1 MISQAISTATYVRNR
16 LPTRAV
22 KYCKT
27 PYELWHGRKPNVGH
41 LRVFGCIAYANAGIN
56 MYKKGKFDSKV
67 EITRFIGYS
76 LVSKGYRLYDE
87 LKREVFVRRN
97 VAFDEYDYDKQK

>member
-1 MISQAISTATYVRNR
+1 
-16 LPTRAV
+16 
-22 KYCKT
+22 
-27 PYELWHGRKPNVGH
+27 
-41 LRVFGCIAYANAGIN
+41 

-87 LKREVFVRRN
+87 LKRKVFVRRN
-97 VAFDEYDYDKQK
+97 VVFDEYDYDKQK